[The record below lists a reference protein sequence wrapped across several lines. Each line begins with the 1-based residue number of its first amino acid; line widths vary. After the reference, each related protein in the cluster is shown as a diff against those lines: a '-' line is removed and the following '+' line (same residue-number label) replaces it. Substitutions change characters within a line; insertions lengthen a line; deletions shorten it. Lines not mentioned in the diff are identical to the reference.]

1 MTGYKAFI
9 RFLVL
14 MMLLCAVTDWEY
26 FLEHSFFSERST
38 NTYMYVCIVYMYIY
52 IYIYISYV
60 YIYIDIC
67 IYIYIIC
74 IYIYIYIYKHKHMT
88 LFVMDAMDMQ
98 KHKRVGKL
106 KWIYMN
112 PTFAI
117 DLVWLTLFNTTKISD
132 DSIRYSDKLGK
143 TWLVFRDNLVFP
155 FQFISLWLPIWSR
168 IQFLIIL
175 I

>member
-1 MTGYKAFI
+1 
-9 RFLVL
+9 
-14 MMLLCAVTDWEY
+14 
-26 FLEHSFFSERST
+26 
-38 NTYMYVCIVYMYIY
+38 MYVLCICIYIY
-52 IYIYISYV
+52 IYIYIICI
-60 YIYIDIC
+60 YIYRYMY

-74 IYIYIYIYKHKHMT
+74 IYIYIYKHKHMT
-88 LFVMDAMDMQ
+88 LIVMDAMDMQ
-98 KHKRVGKL
+98 KHKLVGKL

>member
-88 LFVMDAMDMQ
+88 LIVMDAMDMQ